1 VAVTKRRGSRD
12 SETKGLDDYDV
23 SKFDRPSVAVDLVI
37 FTVRDRDL
45 QVLLIRRGEA
55 PYEGRW
61 ALPGGFV
68 RIRESLEAAAR
79 RELEEETG
87 VRDVYLEQ
95 LYTFGNPDRDPRTR
109 VVTVAY
115 FALISSDSLSLRAT
129 ADARE
134 VRWHSAF
141 HHPKLAFDH
150 EEILTYA
157 IERLRSKIEYT
168 TIGFQL
174 LPDKFTLAEL
184 QRAYEIILSRPLDKR
199 NFRKK
204 MLSLG
209 VLVETGESKME
220 GIHRPAQLFR
230 FADRR
235 LMNAKDRGTLVPH

>member
-1 VAVTKRRGSRD
+1 VAVTKRRGKSA
-12 SETKGLDDYDV
+12 SELRGLEGYDV
-23 SKFDRPSVAVDLVI
+23 TKFDRPSVAVDLII
-37 FTVRDRDL
+37 FTVSDRDL
-45 QVLLIRRGEA
+45 QILLIRRGEP

-68 RIRESLEAAAR
+68 RMDESLEAAAR

-95 LYTFGNPDRDPRTR
+95 LYTFGDPGRDPRTR

-115 FALISSDSLSLRAT
+115 FALISSASLSLRAQ

-134 VRWHSAF
+134 VAWHSAF
-141 HHPKLAFDH
+141 RHPKLAFDH
-150 EEILTYA
+150 EAILEYA

-174 LPDKFTLAEL
+174 LPEKFTLAEL
-184 QRAYEIILSRPLDKR
+184 QRAYEIILGRPLDKR

-209 VLVETGESKME
+209 VLVETGETKME

-235 LMNAKDRGTLVPH
+235 IMNAKDGTILVPH